1 MKVKIGFMEGAEE
14 WQIKVFLYRFRNID
28 PSILE
33 FEIDKN
39 NADFLIA
46 FPWLYRSTKE
56 TFLQFLQESVG
67 KITIMDVLGE
77 AIAPNLNLFDYHI
90 GFDPSGQDG
99 RVLEA
104 PYIFSY
110 RVLLDSLSPENL
122 SGVLAGKSGF
132 CNYIYSHGEGH
143 PYRIQLFSRL
153 SAYKKVNAIGKHL
166 NNTPC
171 NFPRESDDW
180 MKGSVLLKEPYK
192 FSISCENAWYRGYS
206 TEKIITSFQA
216 RSIPVYWGNPL
227 IEEEYNPKA
236 FINCHRFSSLDE
248 VVAEIRRIDEDD
260 ELWRSMV
267 AEPKCLPWQ
276 IECTQEKEDKM
287 MAALLEIFT
296 SPVEQVKKRGD
307 GLWLDHYRNFF
318 IRHLGS
324 RKKTPKEKLEIR
336 LKKLFRR
343 S

>member
-110 RVLLDSLSPENL
+110 RVLLDSRSPENL
-122 SGVLAGKSGF
+122 SGVLARKKRLLQLYLFPWGGASVP
-132 CNYIYSHGEGH
+132 H
-143 PYRIQLFSRL
+143 PVILPPFRL
-153 SAYKKVNAIGKHL
+153 Q
-166 NNTPC
+166 
-171 NFPRESDDW
+171 ES
-180 MKGSVLLKEPYK
+180 
-192 FSISCENAWYRGYS
+192 
-206 TEKIITSFQA
+206 Q
-216 RSIPVYWGNPL
+216 
-227 IEEEYNPKA
+227 
-236 FINCHRFSSLDE
+236 CHRQAFE
-248 VVAEIRRIDEDD
+248 
-260 ELWRSMV
+260 
-267 AEPKCLPWQ
+267 
-276 IECTQEKEDKM
+276 
-287 MAALLEIFT
+287 
-296 SPVEQVKKRGD
+296 
-307 GLWLDHYRNFF
+307 
-318 IRHLGS
+318 
-324 RKKTPKEKLEIR
+324 
-336 LKKLFRR
+336 
-343 S
+343 

>member
-104 PYIFSY
+104 PYIFFLPCFTGQPVSGKFV
-110 RVLLDSLSPENL
+110 RSPGRKKRLLQLYLFPWGGASVP
-122 SGVLAGKSGF
+122 
-132 CNYIYSHGEGH
+132 H
-143 PYRIQLFSRL
+143 PVILPPFRL
-153 SAYKKVNAIGKHL
+153 Q
-166 NNTPC
+166 
-171 NFPRESDDW
+171 ES
-180 MKGSVLLKEPYK
+180 
-192 FSISCENAWYRGYS
+192 
-206 TEKIITSFQA
+206 Q
-216 RSIPVYWGNPL
+216 
-227 IEEEYNPKA
+227 
-236 FINCHRFSSLDE
+236 CHRQAFE
-248 VVAEIRRIDEDD
+248 
-260 ELWRSMV
+260 
-267 AEPKCLPWQ
+267 
-276 IECTQEKEDKM
+276 
-287 MAALLEIFT
+287 
-296 SPVEQVKKRGD
+296 
-307 GLWLDHYRNFF
+307 
-318 IRHLGS
+318 
-324 RKKTPKEKLEIR
+324 
-336 LKKLFRR
+336 
-343 S
+343 